1 MLPAQLDAAHGAISP
16 ARAPN
21 VGHLGVREGEA
32 AELMPDRERFPGPA
46 GGRILEPI
54 DDLVPVVRRIFADIV
69 AQAPPS

>member
-1 MLPAQLDAAHGAISP
+1 
-16 ARAPN
+16 
-21 VGHLGVREGEA
+21 
-32 AELMPDRERFPGPA
+32 MPDRERFPGPA